1 MPFVTT
7 IAAGL
12 DRVRSPVVGV
22 LAAIGVRPNHL
33 TILGGLIAASSGYAA
48 AQGELRIA
56 GAIFLGGS
64 LLDAFD
70 GALAR
75 RTGRVS
81 VFGAFLDSLLD
92 RVGEGL
98 LLLGILVYFIALDD
112 DRGAALAFGVMLA
125 SVLVSYARARAEGLG
140 LQSVGVVSPRS
151 VRVAILVAGL
161 LFGQLIL
168 ALALILVLSVVSV
181 VQRTVS
187 VWRQTR

>member
-1 MPFVTT
+1 VPLVTN
-7 IAAGL
+7 IAAVL
-12 DRVRSPVVGV
+12 DRMRSPVVDV
-22 LAAIGVRPNHL
+22 LAAVGIRPNHL

-56 GAIFLGGS
+56 GAVFLGGS

-112 DRGAALAFGVMLA
+112 DRGVVLAFGVTLV

-140 LQSVGVVSPRS
+140 LRGVGVVSPRS

-161 LFGQLIL
+161 LLNQLIP
-168 ALALILVLSVVSV
+168 ALALILVLSIISV

-187 VWRQTR
+187 VWRQT